1 MSAEQDSATSGCP
14 CTTRAY
20 SIALPK
26 SPVANPLRSSTIPSL
41 TERYDTCIALSQ
53 VHQSLAELDDAL
65 AHLESVKKQL
75 LSKRH
80 AFQAFSD
87 VHTGLLSSF
96 RLMPAEIFGE
106 IFSFLKAGCQ
116 EIPFSRSHIL
126 LPTHVCQYW
135 RQIALSTPSLWTEIT
150 IDLGY
155 RTDIVPELESVQAW
169 LTRSR
174 DCPLSIN
181 LQSQYSQSE
190 EAWNAV
196 LGLLLPHARR
206 WRHVIISLRFKID
219 LSSVKHLLIMLK
231 TLELRD
237 NDMQLEGP
245 ESAFGIFP
253 TLNSSSAL
261 IEKANLTILPRLTVL
276 KIRCS
281 VSTRPCLAL
290 LSTTPNL
297 VSLEADLYGSTIP
310 QAPRNDSPL
319 RLCRLENLKLSYR
332 SGSSL
337 FDCLELPSLTSF
349 EICGTG
355 DDESLDLNSWDSSLE
370 SLIRRSACSIRS
382 LRLSPGNVSGR
393 TSLEDLIRIT
403 PELELLHI
411 DPVGEN
417 GWGPS
422 GIFEALTAST
432 GRSHVPRLHTLTMAY
447 TDHFRVKPFME
458 MVESRARGK
467 NPNFHMKSFKLYHL
481 SCAWN
486 RVFDG
491 AATKRLG
498 EIVSEGL
505 EIAVQGFA
513 DDYSG
518 WIWYTF
524 E

>member
-1 MSAEQDSATSGCP
+1 MSAELDSATSGCP

-26 SPVANPLRSSTIPSL
+26 SPIANPLRSSTIPSP
-41 TERYDTCIALSQ
+41 TERYDTRVALSQ
-53 VHQSLAELDDAL
+53 VHHSLAELDDAL

-87 VHTGLLSSF
+87 VHTGLLSSL

-106 IFSFLKAGCQ
+106 IFSFLKAGYQ
-116 EIPFSRSHIL
+116 EIPSSRSHIL

-190 EAWNAV
+190 EAWNDV

-219 LSSVKHLLIMLK
+219 LSSVKHLLIVLE

-237 NDMQLEGP
+237 NDMQLEGQ
-245 ESAFGIFP
+245 E
-253 TLNSSSAL
+253 T
-261 IEKANLTILPRLTVL
+261 
-276 KIRCS
+276 
-281 VSTRPCLAL
+281 L
-290 LSTTPNL
+290 LSMTPNI

-319 RLCRLENLKLSYR
+319 RLCKLENLKLSYK

-337 FDCLELPSLTSF
+337 FDCLELPWLTSF

-355 DDESLDLNSWDSSLE
+355 DDESLDLNPWESSLE

-432 GRSHVPRLHTLTMAY
+432 GRLHVPRLHTMTMAY
-447 TDHFRVKPFME
+447 TDNFRVQPFME
-458 MVESRARGK
+458 MVGSRARGK
-467 NPNFHMKSFKLYHL
+467 NPDFHMKSFKLYHL

-498 EIVSEGL
+498 EIASEGL